1 MIFREYLESETMKKN
16 ESINEVEKLINHINE
31 ILLQRDEEIRAIE
44 SVIDNDNEMIRNAEA
59 EIEKAIHS
67 NDVSTY
73 RDAKSKQELARDN
86 AELHTLRLEQ
96 LKQKPLV
103 TEDEYK
109 EWRDKVL
116 AEVDNMQLEALE
128 TAGVYLAKIEEIA
141 KIMGNYITMANTTLS
156 RWQLEVYKDPETRF
170 NNGKIN
176 GLAQTKVKYS
186 AVTDMINYVC
196 QTPEYQKIIASARK
210 E

>member
-1 MIFREYLESETMKKN
+1 MKKN

-44 SVIDNDNEMIRNAEA
+44 SVISNDNEMIRNAEA
-59 EIEKAIHS
+59 EIEKAVHS

-86 AELHTLRLEQ
+86 SDLHTLRLEQ

-116 AEVDNMQLEALE
+116 AEVDNMQIEALE

-141 KIMGNYITMANTTLS
+141 RIMSDYIYTANTTLS

-170 NNGKIN
+170 GNGN
-176 GLAQTKVKYS
+176 LNVLGQTKVKYS
-186 AVTDMINYVC
+186 AVTDLINYVC
-196 QTPEYQKIIASARK
+196 QTPEYQKIIATAKK

>member
-1 MIFREYLESETMKKN
+1 MKKN
-16 ESINEVEKLINHINE
+16 ESINEVEKLTNHINE

-44 SVIDNDNEMIRNAEA
+44 SVISDDNEMIRNAEA
-59 EIEKAIHS
+59 EIEKAVHS

-73 RDAKSKQELARDN
+73 RDAKSKQELVRDN
-86 AELHTLRLEQ
+86 SELHTRRLEQ

-141 KIMGNYITMANTTLS
+141 KIMGDYITMANTTLS
-156 RWQLEVYKDPETRF
+156 RWQLEIYKDPETRF
-170 NNGKIN
+170 SNGKIN
-176 GLAQTKVKYS
+176 GLGQIKVKYS
-186 AVTDMINYVC
+186 AVTNLINYAC
-196 QTPEYQKIIASARK
+196 QNQAYQKIIATVKK